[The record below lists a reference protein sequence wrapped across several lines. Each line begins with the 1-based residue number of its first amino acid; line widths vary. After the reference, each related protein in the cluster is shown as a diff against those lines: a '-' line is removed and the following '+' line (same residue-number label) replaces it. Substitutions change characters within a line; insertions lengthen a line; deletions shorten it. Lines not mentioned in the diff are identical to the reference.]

1 MSIIIQHLQTRIL
14 THFACRASDKI
25 SVICQTIIHSFESA
39 GKMCDSWRHL
49 LLVNDVIHGVRRC
62 NVVLRLK
69 DVTNTCKR
77 MRRGLSIGGS
87 SSVQRREVGRSWRL
101 QICFRRLLCIK
112 IEIDQL
118 QCVICCVLS
127 TYDMI
132 ISHALES
139 RTRTEKTARS
149 LILVT
154 NVHWQ
159 ARASQW
165 IWQYID
171 WPRERSK
178 PMKIGHFT

>member
-1 MSIIIQHLQTRIL
+1 MT
-14 THFACRASDKI
+14 
-25 SVICQTIIHSFESA
+25 SFMA
-39 GKMCDSWRHL
+39 LD
-49 LLVNDVIHGVRRC
+49 GVTSF
-62 NVVLRLK
+62 LRLK

-87 SSVQRREVGRSWRL
+87 SSVQRRKVGGSWRL
-101 QICFRRLLCIK
+101 QICFRRLLWIK
-112 IEIDQL
+112 IGINQL

-127 TYDMI
+127 IYDMI
-132 ISHALES
+132 ISHALEKL
-139 RTRTEKTARS
+139 TRTEKTARN

-154 NVHWQ
+154 NIHWQ

-178 PMKIGHFT
+178 PMKFSLFS